1 MTEGSGNP
9 GGGLRQLGI
18 PTVKD
23 RLVQQAILQILE
35 PLLDPTFSESS
46 YGFRPGRSAHDAL
59 KAGSAFVEEGR
70 LIVVDLDLEKFFD
83 RVNHDL
89 LMSWLA
95 RHVADKRLLKLVR
108 RFLQAGMMSH
118 GVCVQ
123 SDEGTPQGG
132 PLSPL
137 LANLLLDDFDKE
149 LERRGHCFCRY
160 ADDCNIYVHSLKAG
174 ERVLDSVTRFLEKR
188 LKLKVN
194 RRKSAVA
201 YVQERKFLGYRLL
214 SGGKLGIAP
223 QSVARIKEKV
233 RAITKRNRGRSLERI
248 VNELNSLI
256 RGWVNYYR
264 YAQAKGTMQQLDQW
278 VRRKLRCYRLKQC
291 KRAVGIARFLMERGI
306 KPDQA
311 WALGGSGKG
320 WWRISLSPQAHR
332 AMGKEWFKEIKHTGF
347 AAQYMKL
354 ELFT

>member
-1 MTEGSGNP
+1 MGKGVT
-9 GGGLRQLGI
+9 GLRSPQRKHDTDELGRNI
-18 PTVKD
+18 
-23 RLVQQAILQILE
+23 
-35 PLLDPTFSESS
+35 
-46 YGFRPGRSAHDAL
+46 H
-59 KAGSAFVEEGR
+59 
-70 LIVVDLDLEKFFD
+70 
-83 RVNHDL
+83 
-89 LMSWLA
+89 
-95 RHVADKRLLKLVR
+95 
-108 RFLQAGMMSH
+108 
-118 GVCVQ
+118 
-123 SDEGTPQGG
+123 
-132 PLSPL
+132 
-137 LANLLLDDFDKE
+137 ANLT
-149 LERRGHCFCRY
+149 
-160 ADDCNIYVHSLKAG
+160 AG
-174 ERVLDSVTRFLEKR
+174 N
-188 LKLKVN
+188 N

-291 KRAVGIARFLMERGI
+291 KRAAGIARFLMERGI
-306 KPDQA
+306 NPDQA
-311 WALGGSGKG
+311 WTLGGSGKG

-332 AMGKEWFKEIKHTGF
+332 AMGKEWFREIKHTGF